1 MALRSFKNAGG
12 SFKEDER
19 LFGHGV
25 PGQQEEGFG
34 LGDGEDEKNEEEI
47 RIKNDPSWKTN
58 EKFTRWII
66 VEAATKKLLP
76 QPIQQ
81 TIATDQILELSNNK
95 KKHYNDIFTKWAKRK
110 EEEEAKAREKAEKE
124 RAEKEKAEKE

>member
-12 SFKEDER
+12 SFKEDEK
-19 LFGHGV
+19 LFGQGF
-25 PGQQEEGFG
+25 PGQEEEGFG
-34 LGDGEDEKNEEEI
+34 LGDDEDENNEEETK
-47 RIKNDPSWKTN
+47 IKNDPSWKTN

-81 TIATDQILELSNNK
+81 TIATDQIQEL
-95 KKHYNDIFTKWAKRK
+95 T
-110 EEEEAKAREKAEKE
+110 
-124 RAEKEKAEKE
+124 